1 MRRKGWVALAAVLL
15 VGSADPSVESELRTI
30 EGPWRFVAVQSQG
43 KEIPGESFKDSKL
56 LLRGGVL
63 TTMVPGYTD
72 RGTFRIDPS
81 ASPKAIDITLNEGLR
96 QKITYHGIY
105 ECQGDTF
112 RVCFGLE
119 GKPRPTEFESKPQS
133 GRILEVLTRE
143 AP

>member
-15 VGSADPSVESELRTI
+15 GGSADPGVESELKTI
-30 EGPWRFVAVQSQG
+30 EGPWRFVAIRSQG
-43 KEIPGESFKDSKL
+43 KEVPDESFKDSKL
-56 LLRGGVL
+56 MLKGGVL

-72 RGTFRIDPS
+72 LGGFKIDPS

-96 QKITYHGIY
+96 QKITYFGIY
-105 ECQGDTF
+105 ENKGDTL

-119 GKPRPTEFESKPQS
+119 GKPRPTEFESKPQG